1 MVAVALVLGVFMLLM
16 FLLIGGLIGYLARD
30 LIYTQSTY
38 PLHPEFFDDE
48 GNEVQKYYGEM
59 KDGSPLPDW
68 IKVDPKTGKTKT
80 DIPKGVKIVEFKII
94 AIDAEKNKKQ
104 VTVNLRK
111 GIPTEIKF

>member
-48 GNEVQKYYGEM
+48 GNII
-59 KDGSPLPDW
+59 PDE
-68 IKVDPKTGKTKT
+68 ILAIRFENSYD
-80 DIPKGVKIVEFKII
+80 EFYS
-94 AIDAEKNKKQ
+94 DAE
-104 VTVNLRK
+104 
-111 GIPTEIKF
+111 EED